1 MIPLVGTLGRL
12 CLLFLCTAL
21 HMLCLVT
28 HCAWQ
33 PSTVINHSQEY
44 NCILRLWVLL
54 ENPRNWYNV
63 YVFCTRFFFSVRSR
77 HQHGP
82 ALDGERFGPQM
93 IWLLASPSCAPLYGA
108 LESRLWKL
116 LVHSISLQLQI
127 FLRVIPPWLLI
138 LSCVIFPISNLGL
151 SFLQLLPPPVKISFW
166 FTYRFF
172 LILSYIHLYHFK
184 SHFA

>member
-1 MIPLVGTLGRL
+1 MSSAPV
-12 CLLFLCTAL
+12 
-21 HMLCLVT
+21 
-28 HCAWQ
+28 
-33 PSTVINHSQEY
+33 
-44 NCILRLWVLL
+44 
-54 ENPRNWYNV
+54 
-63 YVFCTRFFFSVRSR
+63 FFSVRSR

-151 SFLQLLPPPVKISFW
+151 SFLQLLPPQSKSAFGLLIDFFSYFHIFIFIILNPILLRNCVLFLKLNNVIS
-166 FTYRFF
+166 YYFF
-172 LILSYIHLYHFK
+172 HIKNTCSYAFPSTIQDPILF
-184 SHFA
+184 FF